1 MLLACST
8 EKNAWINRAFHNV
21 NSRYNGYYHANQSLE
36 QGIFT
41 LKTSHKDDLSQFLS
55 VFPYGDESNRKGIFG
70 QMDKAIEKATKVVAK
85 HSMIHKIRKEKREV
99 TNWVDDSYL
108 VIGKAH
114 LFKAEYGEAHKVF
127 EYIEENFYDMD
138 SRFDA
143 KIWDIQTYLFQ
154 ENYTEA
160 YRLIKNLEEEEEFP
174 KELIALFNAVKADY
188 YIKNDELGEAIAS
201 LEMATIH
208 EKKKGKRIRYTYL
221 LAQLNEKLGNQSEAV
236 KYYEQVIKLNPPYEF
251 SFQAKINMALG
262 YSGGDNS
269 KIKTILNKMVKDEK
283 NKEYLD
289 QIYFALAN
297 LELNEG
303 NLEAGKEYLKLSA
316 ASSVGNQDQKSQSYL
331 QLGDIYFA
339 EPEYFMAFAYY
350 DSCVKVLPRDYSE
363 YDLLVD
369 KRDNLRDLV
378 QHYKVIEEEDS
389 LQTLVNMSEDERN
402 ELIDGLIE
410 AYIEKKED
418 EADAKEQETL
428 LALNNNG
435 IVGGNNSGGAWY
447 FSNQSAIAQGRSE
460 FMSLFG
466 DRPLED
472 NWRRSDKSS
481 AGGFG
486 GPDIAQTGQEEGEL
500 DDFSEDEEAQR
511 EYYLAKLPMSD
522 SAYTASVDRLLDAY
536 FKLGMVYLEGLQN
549 RPLAVQTF
557 EELLKRSE
565 DSPFDAQSRYI
576 LYRLNKQLSN
586 ASEVSKYER
595 SILTKHPES
604 EYAKIISNPN
614 YFKELE
620 KAKNEANRYYQQLY
634 NWYQNEDYASVVN
647 QGEPLYEKYKDTK
660 VAPRILLLVVMAKGT
675 VLPQK
680 EFVKKLK
687 NIKMLYPETSASV
700 DAEIVL
706 RRIDASNKQN
716 QKKTQKEFEANSL
729 YKLDRMDR
737 HNVIIMLDSKKANVN
752 DFKGE
757 IADFNT
763 EFFKLIPLQV
773 KSIVWKEDQ
782 QMMIVSGL
790 PTADKAEQ
798 YYKAIQSEKFM
809 DVVKNNGSLYFIT
822 SQGNFKTL
830 MKEKNLADYMEFF
843 LKSYKTAEEK

>member
-1 MLLACST
+1 
-8 EKNAWINRAFHNV
+8 
-21 NSRYNGYYHANQSLE
+21 
-36 QGIFT
+36 
-41 LKTSHKDDLSQFLS
+41 
-55 VFPYGDESNRKGIFG
+55 
-70 QMDKAIEKATKVVAK
+70 MDKAIEKATKVVAK

-99 TNWVDDSYL
+99 TNWVDNSYL

-160 YRLIKNLEEEEEFP
+160 YRLIKNLEEEEKFP
-174 KELIALFNAVKADY
+174 NELVALFNAVKADY
-188 YIKNDELGEAIAS
+188 FIKNEELGEAIAS
-201 LEMATIH
+201 LERATIQ
-208 EKKKGKRIRYTYL
+208 EKQKGKRVRYTYL
-221 LAQLNEKLGNQSEAV
+221 LAQLNEQLGNQSEAV

-269 KIKTILNKMVKDEK
+269 KIKSVLNKMVKDEK

-297 LELNEG
+297 LELNKG
-303 NLEAGKEYLKLSA
+303 NIEAGKEYLKLSA
-316 ASSVGNQDQKSQSYL
+316 VSSVENKDQKSQSYL

-350 DSCVKVLPRDYSE
+350 DTCVKVLPRDHVE
-363 YDLLVD
+363 YDVLVG
-369 KRDNLRDLV
+369 KRDNLKDLV
-378 QHYKVIEEEDS
+378 QHYKIIEEEDS
-389 LQTLVNMSEDERN
+389 LQNLVNMSEDERN
-402 ELIDGLIE
+402 ELIDRMIE

-435 IVGGNNSGGAWY
+435 TVGGNNSGGAWY

-460 FMSLFG
+460 FMGVFG
-466 DRPLED
+466 DRALED

-481 AGGFG
+481 AGDFG
-486 GPDIAQTGQEEGEL
+486 GPDIAQTGQEEGEIE
-500 DDFSEDEEAQR
+500 DFSEDEEAQR
-511 EYYLAKLPMSD
+511 DYYLAKLPMSD

-536 FKLGMVYLEGLQN
+536 FNLGMVYLEGLQN
-549 RPLAVQTF
+549 RPLALQTF

-565 DSPFDAQSRYI
+565 DSQFDAQSRYI

-586 ASEVSKYER
+586 SAEASKYER
-595 SILTKHPES
+595 SILSKHPET

-634 NWYQNEDYASVVN
+634 NWYQNEDYSSVVN
-647 QGEPLYEKYKDTK
+647 QGEPLYEKYKGTK
-660 VAPRILLLVVMAKGT
+660 VAPRILLLVVMAQGT

-687 NIKMLYPETSASV
+687 NIQMIYPETSASE
-700 DAEIVL
+700 DAGVILL
-706 RRIDASNKQN
+706 RISNSKRLD
-716 QKKTQKEFEANSL
+716 KKKAQKEFESNSL
-729 YKLDRMDR
+729 YKLDRMDL
-737 HNVIIMLDSKKANVN
+737 HNVIIMLDSEKANVS

-763 EFFKLIPLQV
+763 EFFKLIPLNV
-773 KSIVWKEDQ
+773 KSIVWKDNE
-782 QMMIVSGL
+782 QMMIVSGI
-790 PTADKAEQ
+790 PTAEKAEQ
-798 YYKAIQSEKFM
+798 YYKAIQSEGFM

-822 SQGNFKTL
+822 SQVNFKTL
-830 MKEKNLADYMEFF
+830 MKERNLSDYMEFF
-843 LKSYKTAEEK
+843 LNSYKMVEEK

>member
-41 LKTSHKDDLSQFLS
+41 LKTSHKDDLSQLLS

-99 TNWVDDSYL
+99 TNWVDNSYL

-160 YRLIKNLEEEEEFP
+160 YRLIKNLEEEEKFP
-174 KELIALFNAVKADY
+174 KELVALFNAVKADY
-188 YIKNDELGEAIAS
+188 FIKNEELGEAIAS

-208 EKKKGKRIRYTYL
+208 EKKKGKRVRYTYL
-221 LAQLNEKLGNQSEAV
+221 LAQLNEQLGNQREAV

-269 KIKTILNKMVKDEK
+269 KIKTVLNKMVKDEK

-316 ASSVGNQDQKSQSYL
+316 VSSVENKDQKSQSYL

-350 DSCVKVLPRDYSE
+350 DTCVKVLPRDYAE
-363 YDLLVD
+363 YDVLVD
-369 KRDNLRDLV
+369 KRDNLKDLV

-389 LQTLVNMSEDERN
+389 LQNLVNMSEDERN
-402 ELIDGLIE
+402 ELIDKMIE

-435 IVGGNNSGGAWY
+435 TVGGNNSGGAWY
-447 FSNQSAIAQGRSE
+447 FSNQSAVAQGRSE
-460 FMSLFG
+460 FMGVFG
-466 DRPLED
+466 DRALED
-472 NWRRSDKSS
+472 NWRRLDKSS
-481 AGGFG
+481 AGDFG
-486 GPDIAQTGQEEGEL
+486 GPDIAQTGQEEGEIE
-500 DDFSEDEEAQR
+500 DFSEDEEAQR
-511 EYYLAKLPMSD
+511 DYYLAKLPMSD
-522 SAYTASVDRLLDAY
+522 SAYAASVDRLLDAY

-549 RPLAVQTF
+549 RQLALQTF

-565 DSPFDAQSRYI
+565 DSQFDAQSRYI

-586 ASEVSKYER
+586 LVEASKYER
-595 SILTKHPES
+595 SILSKHPET

-634 NWYQNEDYASVVN
+634 NWYQNEDYSSVVN
-647 QGEPLYEKYKDTK
+647 QGELLYEKYKDTK
-660 VAPRILLLVVMAKGT
+660 VAPRILLLVVMAQGT
-675 VLPQK
+675 VIPQE

-687 NIKMLYPETSASV
+687 NIQMIYPETSASE
-700 DAEIVL
+700 DAGVILL
-706 RRIDASNKQN
+706 RISNSN
-716 QKKTQKEFEANSL
+716 RLDKKKAQKEFESNSL
-729 YKLDRMDR
+729 YKLDRMDL
-737 HNVIIMLDSKKANVN
+737 HNVIIMLDSEKANVS

-773 KSIVWKEDQ
+773 KSIVWKGNE
-782 QMMIVSGL
+782 QMIIVSGI
-790 PTADKAEQ
+790 PTAEKAEQ
-798 YYKAIQSEKFM
+798 YYKAIQSEGFM

-822 SQGNFKTL
+822 SQVNFKTL
-830 MKEKNLADYMEFF
+830 MKERNLSDYMEFF
-843 LKSYKTAEEK
+843 LKSYRMFEEK

>member
-1 MLLACST
+1 
-8 EKNAWINRAFHNV
+8 
-21 NSRYNGYYHANQSLE
+21 
-36 QGIFT
+36 
-41 LKTSHKDDLSQFLS
+41 
-55 VFPYGDESNRKGIFG
+55 
-70 QMDKAIEKATKVVAK
+70 
-85 HSMIHKIRKEKREV
+85 
-99 TNWVDDSYL
+99 
-108 VIGKAH
+108 
-114 LFKAEYGEAHKVF
+114 
-127 EYIEENFYDMD
+127 
-138 SRFDA
+138 
-143 KIWDIQTYLFQ
+143 
-154 ENYTEA
+154 
-160 YRLIKNLEEEEEFP
+160 
-174 KELIALFNAVKADY
+174 
-188 YIKNDELGEAIAS
+188 
-201 LEMATIH
+201 
-208 EKKKGKRIRYTYL
+208 
-221 LAQLNEKLGNQSEAV
+221 
-236 KYYEQVIKLNPPYEF
+236 
-251 SFQAKINMALG
+251 
-262 YSGGDNS
+262 
-269 KIKTILNKMVKDEK
+269 MVKDEK

-316 ASSVGNQDQKSQSYL
+316 ASSVGNQDQQSQSYL

-435 IVGGNNSGGAWY
+435 TVGENNSGGAWY

>member
-1 MLLACST
+1 
-8 EKNAWINRAFHNV
+8 
-21 NSRYNGYYHANQSLE
+21 
-36 QGIFT
+36 
-41 LKTSHKDDLSQFLS
+41 
-55 VFPYGDESNRKGIFG
+55 
-70 QMDKAIEKATKVVAK
+70 MDKAIEKATKVVAK

-99 TNWVDDSYL
+99 TNWVDNSYL

-160 YRLIKNLEEEEEFP
+160 YRLIKNLEEEEKFP
-174 KELIALFNAVKADY
+174 NELVALFNAVKADY
-188 YIKNDELGEAIAS
+188 FIKNEELGEAIAS
-201 LEMATIH
+201 LERATIQ
-208 EKKKGKRIRYTYL
+208 EKQKGKRVRYTYL
-221 LAQLNEKLGNQSEAV
+221 LAQLNEQLGNQSEAV

-269 KIKTILNKMVKDEK
+269 KIKSVLNKMVKDEK

-297 LELNEG
+297 LELNKG
-303 NLEAGKEYLKLSA
+303 NIEAGKEYLKLSA
-316 ASSVGNQDQKSQSYL
+316 VSSVENKDQKSQSYL

-350 DSCVKVLPRDYSE
+350 DTCVKVLPRDHVE
-363 YDLLVD
+363 YDVLVG
-369 KRDNLRDLV
+369 KRDNLKDLV
-378 QHYKVIEEEDS
+378 QHYKIIEEEDS
-389 LQTLVNMSEDERN
+389 LQNLVNMSEDERN
-402 ELIDGLIE
+402 ELIDRMIE

-435 IVGGNNSGGAWY
+435 TVGGNNSGGAWY

-460 FMSLFG
+460 FMGVFG
-466 DRPLED
+466 DRALED

-481 AGGFG
+481 AGDFG
-486 GPDIAQTGQEEGEL
+486 GPDIAQTGQEEGEIE
-500 DDFSEDEEAQR
+500 DFSEDEEAQR
-511 EYYLAKLPMSD
+511 DYYLAKLPMSD

-536 FKLGMVYLEGLQN
+536 FNLGMVYLEGLQN
-549 RPLAVQTF
+549 RPLALQTF

-565 DSPFDAQSRYI
+565 DSQFDAQSRYI

-586 ASEVSKYER
+586 SAEASKYER
-595 SILTKHPES
+595 SILSKHPET

-634 NWYQNEDYASVVN
+634 NWYQNEDYSSVVN
-647 QGEPLYEKYKDTK
+647 QGEPLYEKYKGTK
-660 VAPRILLLVVMAKGT
+660 VAPRILLLVVMAQGT

-687 NIKMLYPETSASV
+687 NIQMIYPETSASE
-700 DAEIVL
+700 DAGVILL
-706 RRIDASNKQN
+706 RISNSKRLD
-716 QKKTQKEFEANSL
+716 KKKAQKEFESNSL
-729 YKLDRMDR
+729 YKLDRMDL
-737 HNVIIMLDSKKANVN
+737 HNVIIMLDSEKANVS

-763 EFFKLIPLQV
+763 EFFKLIPLNV
-773 KSIVWKEDQ
+773 KSIVWKDNE
-782 QMMIVSGL
+782 QMMIVSCI
-790 PTADKAEQ
+790 PTAEKAEQ
-798 YYKAIQSEKFM
+798 YYKAIQSEGFM

-822 SQGNFKTL
+822 SQVNFKTL
-830 MKEKNLADYMEFF
+830 MKERNLSDYMEFF
-843 LKSYKTAEEK
+843 LNSYKMVEEK

>member
-1 MLLACST
+1 
-8 EKNAWINRAFHNV
+8 
-21 NSRYNGYYHANQSLE
+21 
-36 QGIFT
+36 
-41 LKTSHKDDLSQFLS
+41 
-55 VFPYGDESNRKGIFG
+55 
-70 QMDKAIEKATKVVAK
+70 MDKAIEKATKVVAK

-99 TNWVDDSYL
+99 TNWVDNSYL

-114 LFKAEYGEAHKVF
+114 LFKSEYGEAHKVF

-160 YRLIKNLEEEEEFP
+160 YRLIKNLEEEEKFP
-174 KELIALFNAVKADY
+174 NELVALFNAVKADY
-188 YIKNDELGEAIAS
+188 FIKNEELGEAIAS
-201 LEMATIH
+201 LERATIQ
-208 EKKKGKRIRYTYL
+208 EKQKGKRVRYTYL
-221 LAQLNEKLGNQSEAV
+221 LAQLNEQLGNQSEAV

-269 KIKTILNKMVKDEK
+269 KIKSVLNKMVKDEK

-297 LELNEG
+297 LELNKG
-303 NLEAGKEYLKLSA
+303 NIEAGKEYLKLSA
-316 ASSVGNQDQKSQSYL
+316 VSSVENKDQKSQSYL

-350 DSCVKVLPRDYSE
+350 DTCVKVLPRDHVE
-363 YDLLVD
+363 YDVLVG
-369 KRDNLRDLV
+369 KRDNLKDLV
-378 QHYKVIEEEDS
+378 QHYKIIEEEDS
-389 LQTLVNMSEDERN
+389 LQNLVNMSEDERN
-402 ELIDGLIE
+402 ELIDRMIE

-435 IVGGNNSGGAWY
+435 TVGGNNSGGAWY

-460 FMSLFG
+460 FMGVFG
-466 DRPLED
+466 DRALED

-481 AGGFG
+481 AGDFG
-486 GPDIAQTGQEEGEL
+486 GPDIAQTGQEEGEIE
-500 DDFSEDEEAQR
+500 DFSEDEEAQR
-511 EYYLAKLPMSD
+511 DYYLAKLPMSD

-536 FKLGMVYLEGLQN
+536 FNLGMVYLEGLQN
-549 RPLAVQTF
+549 RPLALQTF

-565 DSPFDAQSRYI
+565 DSQFDAQSRYI

-586 ASEVSKYER
+586 SAEASKYER
-595 SILTKHPES
+595 SILSKHPET

-634 NWYQNEDYASVVN
+634 NWYQNEDYSSVVN
-647 QGEPLYEKYKDTK
+647 QGEPLYEKYKGTK
-660 VAPRILLLVVMAKGT
+660 VAPRILLLVVMAQGT

-687 NIKMLYPETSASV
+687 NIQMIYPETSASE
-700 DAEIVL
+700 DAGVILL
-706 RRIDASNKQN
+706 RISNSKRLD
-716 QKKTQKEFEANSL
+716 KKKAQKEFESNSL
-729 YKLDRMDR
+729 YKLDRMNL
-737 HNVIIMLDSKKANVN
+737 HNVIIMLDSEKANVS

-763 EFFKLIPLQV
+763 EFFKLIPLNV
-773 KSIVWKEDQ
+773 KSIVWKDNE
-782 QMMIVSGL
+782 QMMIVSGI
-790 PTADKAEQ
+790 PTAEKAEQ
-798 YYKAIQSEKFM
+798 YYKAIQSEGFM

-822 SQGNFKTL
+822 SQVNFKTL
-830 MKEKNLADYMEFF
+830 MKERNLSDYMEFF
-843 LKSYKTAEEK
+843 LNSYKMVEEK